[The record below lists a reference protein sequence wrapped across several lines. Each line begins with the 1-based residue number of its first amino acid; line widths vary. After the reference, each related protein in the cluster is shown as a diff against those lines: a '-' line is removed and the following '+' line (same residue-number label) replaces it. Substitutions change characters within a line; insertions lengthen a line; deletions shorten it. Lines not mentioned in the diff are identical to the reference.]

1 MKQFDPKNL
10 TAQENYKLLSG
21 SVLPRPIAF
30 VTTQDKEGH
39 LNAAPFSF
47 FNVVS
52 SHPPMIMLSFGR
64 VLNQRKDTAQ
74 NILDTGEFVVHI
86 SELPMIEGI
95 NQTAAPIARSENEL
109 DRTNFKTV
117 PSSVVNVPSVADAKI
132 RFECKLDRLIEIG
145 DEEQGNDLIL
155 GEVVQ
160 YQIDDEVYIEP
171 YKIDVQALHPVG
183 RLAGNEYV
191 KLGEGFSLD
200 RPTK

>member
-1 MKQFDPKNL
+1 MKKFDPKNL
-10 TAQENYKLLSG
+10 STQENYKLLSG

-74 NILDTGEFVVHI
+74 NIIDTGEFVVHI
-86 SELPMIEGI
+86 SDLQMIEGI
-95 NQTAAPIARSENEL
+95 NETAAPIARFENEL

-117 PSSVVNVPSVADAKI
+117 PSSVVDVPSVADAKI

-191 KLGEGFSLD
+191 KLGEGFTLD